1 MRSIRAT
8 ACALAFAL
16 LFTMGGAARAY
27 DIVQGGGGTVM
38 PVAAPA
44 STGTSKGFQFEPAN
58 ARLKIISSGW
68 VLEKPWKTAKK
79 IEPLEVGK
87 VLMVTGSTRDYLEVR
102 LKSGIIGY
110 VEPTAVELVKPAD
123 TSFMVTRDSP
133 VYEKPNRFAKKVA
146 EVVRG
151 RPVKVTGVALDYVRI
166 RLRSGVVG
174 FLPMSALQ

>member
-1 MRSIRAT
+1 MLAGKEENIGFPPREVRSGLHLKRR
-8 ACALAFAL
+8 
-16 LFTMGGAARAY
+16 GAY
-27 DIVQGGGGTVM
+27 DPYLV
-38 PVAAPA
+38 
-44 STGTSKGFQFEPAN
+44 
-58 ARLKIISSGW
+58 RLHKVPKQSG
-68 VLEKPWKTAKK
+68 E
-79 IEPLEVGK
+79 EVGK

>member
-1 MRSIRAT
+1 MKSNRT
-8 ACALAFAL
+8 AVCTLALAL
-16 LFTMGGAARAY
+16 LFTMAGAARAY
-27 DIVQGGGGTVM
+27 DVAQVAGG
-38 PVAAPA
+38 AATPIPA
-44 STGTSKGFQFEPAN
+44 SASTHTRKGFQFEPAN

-68 VLEKPWKTAKK
+68 VMEKPWKTAKK

-102 LKSGIIGY
+102 LKSGVIGY

-133 VYEKPNRFAKKVA
+133 VYQKPNRFARKVA
-146 EVVRG
+146 DVVPG
-151 RPVKVTGVALDYVRI
+151 KPVKVTGIALDYVRI